1 MTELSKN
8 SIVSLVGGET
18 ATIIKELGRGGQGIV
33 YLVEVCGEKKAL
45 KWYLNA
51 PDDKFYRNLA
61 QNIASR
67 APSDAF
73 LWPEYLTEKQQGS
86 YGYIMKLRPQNYY
99 EFGNFLLAKVS
110 FKSFTAMLSAA
121 MKICDGFMMLHRFG
135 YSYQDLNDGNFFIDP
150 QTGDVLICD
159 NDNVMPQGE
168 KSGIM
173 GKARYMAPEIVAGG
187 IPNKYSD
194 RFSLSV
200 ILFMLFYAN
209 HPFEGAKVVA
219 CPCMTEAFEKKFYG
233 SEALFIYDP
242 TDKSN
247 LPVRGIHQNVIRRWP
262 VFPQMLRDAFIEEF
276 SKEKL
281 QDPSTRMIEQNWK
294 KIISS
299 VRDSL
304 VVCQHCAEETF
315 VNVSDSTDKCM
326 NCGKDVDLS
335 KRLVINNRSL
345 PLTQNTYIYIDE
357 DNTPDGVVTTDSNG
371 FMLIKNIS
379 TETWTVETPS
389 GKIKTVAPNEILPVK
404 EGLKITFRVHTVPYK
419 AEIKFMSNNYSS
431 MIVTSSLLPIWINP
445 PGAES
450 NSLKALSGKL
460 SHVVKSQSCIAFM
473 N

>member
-8 SIVSLVGGET
+8 SIVSLVGGGT

-51 PDDKFYRNLA
+51 PDDKFYRNLE
-61 QNIASR
+61 QNIASG
-67 APSDAF
+67 APSAAF
-73 LWPEYLTEKQQGS
+73 LWPEFLTEKQQGS

-121 MKICDGFMMLHRFG
+121 MKICNGFMMLHRFG

-187 IPNKYSD
+187 IPDKYSD

-219 CPCMTEAFEKKFYG
+219 CPCMTESFEKRFYG

-262 VFPQMLRDAFIEEF
+262 VFPQLLRDTFIEEF
-276 SKEKL
+276 SQEKL
-281 QDPSTRMIEQNWK
+281 KDPSTRMIEQNWEK
-294 KIISS
+294 VISS

-304 VVCQHCAEETF
+304 VVCNHCSGETF
-315 VNVSDSTDKCM
+315 VDTSKIKDRCID
-326 NCGKDVDLS
+326 CGNDVDLA
-335 KRLVINNRSL
+335 KRLIINNRSL
-345 PLTQNTYIYIDE
+345 PLTNKTNIYIDN
-357 DNTPDGVVTTDSNG
+357 DNTPDGVVTTDANG

-389 GKIKTVAPNEILPVK
+389 GKVKTVAPQEILPVK

-419 AEIKFMSNNYSS
+419 AEIKFMSNN
-431 MIVTSSLLPIWINP
+431 
-445 PGAES
+445 
-450 NSLKALSGKL
+450 
-460 SHVVKSQSCIAFM
+460 
-473 N
+473 

>member
-8 SIVSLVGGET
+8 STIALVGGGT
-18 ATIIKELGRGGQGIV
+18 ATIVKELGRGGQGIV

-51 PDDKFYRNLA
+51 PDDKFYRNLEH
-61 QNIASR
+61 NIASG

-121 MKICDGFMMLHRFG
+121 MRICDGFMMLHRFG

-187 IPNKYSD
+187 IPDKYSD

-219 CPCMTEAFEKKFYG
+219 CPCMTESFEKRFYG

-262 VFPQMLRDAFIEEF
+262 VFPQLLRDTFIEEF

-281 QDPSTRMIEQNWK
+281 QNPSSRMIEQNWK
-294 KIISS
+294 KIIST

-304 VVCQHCAEETF
+304 VVCRHCAEETF
-315 VNVSDSTDKCM
+315 VNISNTTDKCM

-335 KRLVINNRSL
+335 RRLVINNRSL
-345 PLTQNTYIYIDE
+345 PLINKTAIYIDE

-371 FMLIKNIS
+371 FMLIKNVS
-379 TETWTVETPS
+379 NETWTVETPS

-419 AEIKFMSNNYSS
+419 AEIKVMSNN
-431 MIVTSSLLPIWINP
+431 
-445 PGAES
+445 
-450 NSLKALSGKL
+450 
-460 SHVVKSQSCIAFM
+460 
-473 N
+473 

>member
-8 SIVSLVGGET
+8 SIVSLVGGGT
-18 ATIIKELGRGGQGIV
+18 ATIVKELGRGGQGIV

-51 PDDKFYRNLA
+51 PDDKFYRNLEH
-61 QNIASR
+61 NIASG

-121 MKICDGFMMLHRFG
+121 MRICDGFMMLHRFG

-187 IPNKYSD
+187 IPDKYSD

-219 CPCMTEAFEKKFYG
+219 CPCMTESFEKRFYG

-262 VFPQMLRDAFIEEF
+262 AFPQMLRDTFIEEF

-281 QDPSTRMIEQNWK
+281 QNPSSRMIEQNWK
-294 KIISS
+294 KIISTI
-299 VRDSL
+299 RDSL
-304 VVCQHCAEETF
+304 VVCHHCAEETF
-315 VNVSDSTDKCM
+315 VNISNTTDKCM

-335 KRLVINNRSL
+335 KRLVIKNRSL
-345 PLTQNTYIYIDE
+345 PLINKTFIYVDE

-371 FMLIKNIS
+371 FMLIKNVS

-419 AEIKFMSNNYSS
+419 AEIKVMSNN
-431 MIVTSSLLPIWINP
+431 
-445 PGAES
+445 
-450 NSLKALSGKL
+450 
-460 SHVVKSQSCIAFM
+460 
-473 N
+473 

>member
-8 SIVSLVGGET
+8 STISLVGGGT
-18 ATIIKELGRGGQGIV
+18 ATIEKELGRGGQGIV
-33 YLVEVCGEKKAL
+33 YLVDVCGEKKAL
-45 KWYLNA
+45 KWYINA
-51 PDDKFYRNLA
+51 PDNKFYRNLEH
-61 QNIASR
+61 NINSG

-86 YGYIMKLRPQNYY
+86 YGYIMELRPQNYY

-187 IPNKYSD
+187 IPDKYSD

-219 CPCMTEAFEKKFYG
+219 CPCMTESYEKKFYG

-262 VFPQMLRDAFIEEF
+262 VFPQILRDTFTEEF
-276 SKEKL
+276 SQEKL
-281 QDPSTRMIEQNWK
+281 KNPSSRMIEQNWE
-294 KIISS
+294 KIISQ
-299 VRDSL
+299 VRDDL
-304 VVCQHCAEETF
+304 VVCPCCNEETF
-315 VNVSDSTDKCM
+315 VDSQSASCKCM
-326 NCGKDVDLS
+326 NCGKDIDLS
-335 KRLVINNRSL
+335 KRLNIGNRSL
-345 PLTQNTYIYIDE
+345 PLTKNTNIYIDN
-357 DNTPDGVVTTDSNG
+357 DNIPDGIVTVDSNG
-371 FMLIKNIS
+371 FLLIKNIS

-389 GKIKTVAPNEILPVK
+389 GKIRTVNPQEILPVK
-404 EGLKITFRVHTVPYK
+404 EGLKISFRVHTMPYK
-419 AEIKFMSNNYSS
+419 AEIKFMSNN
-431 MIVTSSLLPIWINP
+431 
-445 PGAES
+445 
-450 NSLKALSGKL
+450 
-460 SHVVKSQSCIAFM
+460 
-473 N
+473 

>member
-8 SIVSLVGGET
+8 SIVSLVGGGT
-18 ATIIKELGRGGQGIV
+18 ATIVKELGRGGQGIV

-51 PDDKFYRNLA
+51 PDDKFYRNLEH
-61 QNIASR
+61 NIASG

-121 MKICDGFMMLHRFG
+121 MRICDGFMMLHRFG

-187 IPNKYSD
+187 IPDKYSD

-219 CPCMTEAFEKKFYG
+219 CPCMTESFEKRFYG

-262 VFPQMLRDAFIEEF
+262 AFPQILRDTFIEEF

-281 QDPSTRMIEQNWK
+281 QNPSSRMIEQNWK
-294 KIISS
+294 KIISTI
-299 VRDSL
+299 RDSL
-304 VVCQHCAEETF
+304 VVCHHCAEETF
-315 VNVSDSTDKCM
+315 VNISNTTDKCM

-335 KRLVINNRSL
+335 KRLVIKNRSL
-345 PLTQNTYIYIDE
+345 PLINKTSIYIDE
-357 DNTPDGVVTTDSNG
+357 DNTPDGVVTTDSND
-371 FMLIKNIS
+371 FMLIKNVS

-419 AEIKFMSNNYSS
+419 AEIKVMSNN
-431 MIVTSSLLPIWINP
+431 
-445 PGAES
+445 
-450 NSLKALSGKL
+450 
-460 SHVVKSQSCIAFM
+460 
-473 N
+473 

>member
-8 SIVSLVGGET
+8 SIVSLVGGGT

-33 YLVEVCGEKKAL
+33 YLVEVRGEKKAL

-51 PDDKFYRNLA
+51 PDDKFYSNLA

-187 IPNKYSD
+187 IPDKYSD

-219 CPCMTEAFEKKFYG
+219 CPCMTEAFEKEFYG
-233 SEALFIYDP
+233 SKALFIYDP

-404 EGLKITFRVHTVPYK
+404 EGLKITFRVHTMPYK
-419 AEIKFMSNNYSS
+419 AEIKFMSNN
-431 MIVTSSLLPIWINP
+431 
-445 PGAES
+445 
-450 NSLKALSGKL
+450 
-460 SHVVKSQSCIAFM
+460 
-473 N
+473 

>member
-8 SIVSLVGGET
+8 SIVSLVGGGT

-51 PDDKFYRNLA
+51 PDDKFYRNLEH
-61 QNIASR
+61 NIASG

-121 MKICDGFMMLHRFG
+121 MRICDGFMMLHRFG

-187 IPNKYSD
+187 IPDKYSD

-219 CPCMTEAFEKKFYG
+219 CPCMTESFEKRFYG

-247 LPVRGIHQNVIRRWP
+247 LPVRGIHQNVIRRWHA
-262 VFPQMLRDAFIEEF
+262 FPQILRDTFIEEF

-281 QDPSTRMIEQNWK
+281 QNPSSRMIEQNWK
-294 KIISS
+294 KIISTI
-299 VRDSL
+299 RDSL
-304 VVCQHCAEETF
+304 VVCHHCAEETF
-315 VNVSDSTDKCM
+315 VNISNTTDKCM

-335 KRLVINNRSL
+335 KRLVIKNRSL
-345 PLTQNTYIYIDE
+345 PLINKTSIYIDE

-371 FMLIKNIS
+371 FMLIKNVS

-419 AEIKFMSNNYSS
+419 AEIKVMSNN
-431 MIVTSSLLPIWINP
+431 
-445 PGAES
+445 
-450 NSLKALSGKL
+450 
-460 SHVVKSQSCIAFM
+460 
-473 N
+473 

>member
-8 SIVSLVGGET
+8 SIVSLVGGGT
-18 ATIIKELGRGGQGIV
+18 ATIVKELGRGGQGIV

-51 PDDKFYRNLA
+51 PDDKFYRNLGH
-61 QNIASR
+61 NIASG

-121 MKICDGFMMLHRFG
+121 MRICDGFMMLHRFG

-187 IPNKYSD
+187 IPDKYSD

-219 CPCMTEAFEKKFYG
+219 CPCMTESFEKRFYG

-262 VFPQMLRDAFIEEF
+262 AFPQILRDTFIEEF

-281 QDPSTRMIEQNWK
+281 QNPSSRMIEQNWK
-294 KIISS
+294 KIISTI
-299 VRDSL
+299 RDSL
-304 VVCQHCAEETF
+304 VVCHHCAEETF
-315 VNVSDSTDKCM
+315 VNISNTTDKCM

-335 KRLVINNRSL
+335 KRLVIKNRSL
-345 PLTQNTYIYIDE
+345 PLINKTSIYIDE

-371 FMLIKNIS
+371 FMLIKNVS

-419 AEIKFMSNNYSS
+419 AEIKVMSNN
-431 MIVTSSLLPIWINP
+431 
-445 PGAES
+445 
-450 NSLKALSGKL
+450 
-460 SHVVKSQSCIAFM
+460 
-473 N
+473 

>member
-8 SIVSLVGGET
+8 STIALVGGGT
-18 ATIIKELGRGGQGIV
+18 ATIVKELGRGGQGIV

-51 PDDKFYRNLA
+51 PDDNFYRNLEH
-61 QNIASR
+61 NIASG

-187 IPNKYSD
+187 IPDKYSD

-219 CPCMTEAFEKKFYG
+219 CPCMTESFEKRFYG

-242 TDKSN
+242 IDKSN

-262 VFPQMLRDAFIEEF
+262 VFPQLLRDTFIEEF

-281 QDPSTRMIEQNWK
+281 QNPSSRMIEQNWK
-294 KIISS
+294 KIIST

-304 VVCQHCAEETF
+304 VVCRHCAEETF
-315 VNVSDSTDKCM
+315 VNISNTTDKCM

-345 PLTQNTYIYIDE
+345 PLINKTAIYIDE

-371 FMLIKNIS
+371 FMLIKNVS

-419 AEIKFMSNNYSS
+419 AEIKVISNN
-431 MIVTSSLLPIWINP
+431 
-445 PGAES
+445 
-450 NSLKALSGKL
+450 
-460 SHVVKSQSCIAFM
+460 
-473 N
+473 

>member
-8 SIVSLVGGET
+8 SIVSLVGGGT

-51 PDDKFYRNLA
+51 PDDKFYRKLA
-61 QNIASR
+61 QNIASG

-187 IPNKYSD
+187 IPDKYSD

-247 LPVRGIHQNVIRRWP
+247 LPIRGIHQNVIRRWP

-326 NCGKDVDLS
+326 NCGKNVDLS

-389 GKIKTVAPNEILPVK
+389 GKIKTVAPYEILPVK

-419 AEIKFMSNNYSS
+419 AEIKFMSNN
-431 MIVTSSLLPIWINP
+431 
-445 PGAES
+445 
-450 NSLKALSGKL
+450 
-460 SHVVKSQSCIAFM
+460 
-473 N
+473 

>member
-8 SIVSLVGGET
+8 SIVSLVGGGT

-67 APSDAF
+67 APSEAF

-187 IPNKYSD
+187 IPDKYSD

-404 EGLKITFRVHTVPYK
+404 EGLKITFRVHTMPYK
-419 AEIKFMSNNYSS
+419 AEIKFMSNN
-431 MIVTSSLLPIWINP
+431 
-445 PGAES
+445 
-450 NSLKALSGKL
+450 
-460 SHVVKSQSCIAFM
+460 
-473 N
+473 

>member
-8 SIVSLVGGET
+8 STISLVGGGT
-18 ATIIKELGRGGQGIV
+18 ATIEKELGRGGQGIV
-33 YLVEVCGEKKAL
+33 YLVDVCGEKKAL
-45 KWYLNA
+45 KWYINA
-51 PDDKFYRNLA
+51 PDDKFYRNLEH
-61 QNIASR
+61 NINSG

-86 YGYIMKLRPQNYY
+86 YGYIMELRPQNYY

-187 IPNKYSD
+187 IPDKYSD

-219 CPCMTEAFEKKFYG
+219 CPCMTESYEKKFYG

-262 VFPQMLRDAFIEEF
+262 VFPQILRDTFTEEF
-276 SKEKL
+276 CLEKL
-281 QDPSTRMIEQNWK
+281 KNPSTRMIEQNWE
-294 KIISS
+294 KIISQ

-304 VVCQHCAEETF
+304 VACPNCNEETF
-315 VNVSDSTDKCM
+315 VDTQATGCKCM
-326 NCGKDVDLS
+326 NCGKDIDLS
-335 KRLVINNRSL
+335 KRLNIGNRSL
-345 PLTQNTYIYIDE
+345 PLTKNTNIYIDN
-357 DNTPDGVVTTDSNG
+357 DNMPDGIVTADSNG
-371 FMLIKNIS
+371 FLLIKNIS

-389 GKIKTVAPNEILPVK
+389 GKIKTVNPQEILPIK
-404 EGLKITFRVHTVPYK
+404 EGLKMSFRVHTMPYK
-419 AEIKFMSNNYSS
+419 AEIKFMSNN
-431 MIVTSSLLPIWINP
+431 
-445 PGAES
+445 
-450 NSLKALSGKL
+450 
-460 SHVVKSQSCIAFM
+460 
-473 N
+473 

>member
-8 SIVSLVGGET
+8 SIVSLVGGGT

-51 PDDKFYRNLA
+51 PDDKFYRNLQ
-61 QNIASR
+61 QNIASG
-67 APSDAF
+67 APSAAF
-73 LWPEYLTEKQQGS
+73 LWPEFLTEKQQGS

-121 MKICDGFMMLHRFG
+121 MKICNGFMMLHRFG

-187 IPNKYSD
+187 IPDKYRD

-219 CPCMTEAFEKKFYG
+219 CPCMTESFEKRFYG

-262 VFPQMLRDAFIEEF
+262 VFPQLLRDTFIEEF
-276 SKEKL
+276 SQEKL
-281 QDPSTRMIEQNWK
+281 KDPSTRMIEQNWEK
-294 KIISS
+294 VISS

-304 VVCQHCAEETF
+304 VVCNHCSEETF
-315 VNVSDSTDKCM
+315 VDTSKIKDRCID
-326 NCGKDVDLS
+326 CGNDVDLA
-335 KRLVINNRSL
+335 KRLIINNRSL
-345 PLTQNTYIYIDE
+345 PLTNKTNIYIDN
-357 DNTPDGVVTTDSNG
+357 DNTPDGVVTTDANG

-389 GKIKTVAPNEILPVK
+389 GKVKTVAPQEILPVK

-419 AEIKFMSNNYSS
+419 AEIKFMSNN
-431 MIVTSSLLPIWINP
+431 
-445 PGAES
+445 
-450 NSLKALSGKL
+450 
-460 SHVVKSQSCIAFM
+460 
-473 N
+473 

>member
-8 SIVSLVGGET
+8 SIVSLVGGGT

-51 PDDKFYRNLA
+51 PDDKFYRNLEH
-61 QNIASR
+61 NIASG

-121 MKICDGFMMLHRFG
+121 MRICDGFMMLHRFG

-187 IPNKYSD
+187 IPDKYSD

-219 CPCMTEAFEKKFYG
+219 CPCMTESFEKRFYG

-262 VFPQMLRDAFIEEF
+262 AFPKMLRDTFIEEF

-281 QDPSTRMIEQNWK
+281 QNPSSRMIEQNWK
-294 KIISS
+294 KIISTI
-299 VRDSL
+299 RDSL
-304 VVCQHCAEETF
+304 VVCHHCAEETF
-315 VNVSDSTDKCM
+315 VNISNTTDKCM

-335 KRLVINNRSL
+335 KRLVIKNRSL
-345 PLTQNTYIYIDE
+345 PLINKTSIYIDE

-371 FMLIKNIS
+371 FMLIKNVS

-419 AEIKFMSNNYSS
+419 AEIKVMSNN
-431 MIVTSSLLPIWINP
+431 
-445 PGAES
+445 
-450 NSLKALSGKL
+450 
-460 SHVVKSQSCIAFM
+460 
-473 N
+473 

>member
-8 SIVSLVGGET
+8 SIVSLVGGGT

-51 PDDKFYRNLA
+51 PDDKFYRNLEH
-61 QNIASR
+61 NIASG

-121 MKICDGFMMLHRFG
+121 MRICDGFMMLHRFG

-187 IPNKYSD
+187 IPDKYSD

-219 CPCMTEAFEKKFYG
+219 CPCMTESFEKRFYG

-262 VFPQMLRDAFIEEF
+262 AFPQILRDTFIEEF

-281 QDPSTRMIEQNWK
+281 QNPSSRMIEQNWK
-294 KIISS
+294 KIISTI
-299 VRDSL
+299 RDSL
-304 VVCQHCAEETF
+304 VVCHHCAEETF
-315 VNVSDSTDKCM
+315 VNISNTTDKCM

-335 KRLVINNRSL
+335 KRLVIKNRSL
-345 PLTQNTYIYIDE
+345 PLINKTSIYIDE

-419 AEIKFMSNNYSS
+419 AEIKVMSNN
-431 MIVTSSLLPIWINP
+431 
-445 PGAES
+445 
-450 NSLKALSGKL
+450 
-460 SHVVKSQSCIAFM
+460 
-473 N
+473 

>member
-8 SIVSLVGGET
+8 SIVSLVGGGT

-51 PDDKFYRNLA
+51 PDDKFYRNLD
-61 QNIASR
+61 QNIASG

-121 MKICDGFMMLHRFG
+121 MKICDGFMMLHHFG

-187 IPNKYSD
+187 IPDKYSD

-345 PLTQNTYIYIDE
+345 PLTQNTYLYIDE

-404 EGLKITFRVHTVPYK
+404 EGLKITFRVHTMPYK
-419 AEIKFMSNNYSS
+419 AEIKFMSNN
-431 MIVTSSLLPIWINP
+431 
-445 PGAES
+445 
-450 NSLKALSGKL
+450 
-460 SHVVKSQSCIAFM
+460 
-473 N
+473 